1 MRLLTRL
8 CVFDS
13 SSASLVCFPPAADL
27 IFTVPSRLF
36 LLMERCL
43 SRSSLSFTCQ
53 QGQQVMNEVQLVG
66 CHWASSLPQGSF

>member
-13 SSASLVCFPPAADL
+13 SSASFVCFPPAADL
-27 IFTVPSRLF
+27 IFTVPSRFF

-43 SRSSLSFTCQ
+43 SRSSRSFTCR
-53 QGQQVMNEVQLVG
+53 GGKLNRWG
-66 CHWASSLPQGSF
+66 CQAAGHK

>member
-53 QGQQVMNEVQLVG
+53 GSELNGWG
-66 CHWASSLPQGSF
+66 CQGSRS

>member
-13 SSASLVCFPPAADL
+13 SSASFVCFPPAADL
-27 IFTVPSRLF
+27 IFTVPSRFF

-43 SRSSLSFTCQ
+43 SRSSRSFTCQ
-53 QGQQVMNEVQLVG
+53 
-66 CHWASSLPQGSF
+66 GSKLK